1 MSTTITIIIIGWDLE
16 EILSKSSP
24 VACTLDMGTG
34 RAVLH
39 RLGIRP

>member
-1 MSTTITIIIIGWDLE
+1 
-16 EILSKSSP
+16 LSKSSP